1 MTKAANIY
9 DSIAKRT
16 GGDIYI
22 GVVGP
27 VRSGKS
33 TFVRSFMEKMVLP
46 AISDETS
53 RARARDELPLSGSG
67 KTVTTAEP
75 KFVPESGAMIKTE
88 SGMKMN
94 VRMVDCVGY
103 LVDGAIGGEEDGE
116 ARMVST
122 PWSEEKMEF
131 SAAARLGTNKVM
143 REHSTVGVVVTT
155 DGSFGDIARSAF
167 VSAENEVIAEMKR
180 CEKPFVILLN
190 SAEPHSEAAQKLGR
204 ALEEKHGAPVAL
216 VNCLELTGDDIEGIL
231 SLLLLEFPISR
242 INIDLPKWVCALEA
256 GHPLRDG
263 IYRAVKNAASELEKV
278 CEVRRAFEMGMSE
291 NSGAYFEDVVTDLG
305 SGEATVTLGVPE
317 EKYFEV
323 LSEMSG
329 LPITNDAELFEA
341 FCTLSAAKANY
352 DKVESAL
359 SDVERKGYGIV
370 MPSVSELTLKEPQI
384 VKQAGGYGVR
394 LRALAKSIH
403 MIKAD
408 VEAEVNPIVG
418 SEAQS
423 EELVRSISESLAN
436 SPEKIWD
443 TNMFG
448 RSLYDLVSEGLRTKL
463 SHIPEQSQKRLSE
476 TLERVINEG
485 SGGLICIIL

>member
-1 MTKAANIY
+1 MTRATSIY

-33 TFVRSFMEKMVLP
+33 TFVRQFMEKMVLP
-46 AISDETS
+46 AIADDAART
-53 RARARDELPLSGSG
+53 RARDELPLSGSG
-67 KTVTTAEP
+67 RTVTTAEP
-75 KFVPESGAMIKTE
+75 KFVPESGAAIKTDG
-88 SGMKMN
+88 GMKMN

-103 LVDGAIGGEEDGE
+103 LVDGAIGGDEEGQP
-116 ARMVST
+116 RMVST

-131 SAAARLGTNKVM
+131 SAAARLGTDKVM

-155 DGSFGDIARSAF
+155 DGSFGEISRSAF
-167 VSAENEVIAEMKR
+167 ERAEGDVVAEMKK

-190 SAEPHSEAAQKLGR
+190 SAVPHSDVAQKLGR
-204 ALEEKHGAPVAL
+204 SLEEKYGAPVAL
-216 VNCLELTGDDIEGIL
+216 VNCLELSDDDINGIL
-231 SLLLLEFPISR
+231 SLLLLEFPITR
-242 INIDLPKWVCALEA
+242 VNVDLPKWVCALDM
-256 GHPLRDG
+256 GHPLRES
-263 IYRAVKNAASELEKV
+263 IYRAVKTSAAELEKV
-278 CEVRRAFEMGMSE
+278 GEVRRAFEMGISE
-291 NSGAYFEDVVTDLG
+291 GSGAYFEDASVDLG
-305 SGEATVTLGVPE
+305 SGEATVSLGVPD

-323 LSEMSG
+323 LSTLSG
-329 LPITNDAELFEA
+329 MPITNDAELFGA
-341 FCTLSAAKANY
+341 FCTLAAAKANY
-352 DKVESAL
+352 DKVSAAL
-359 SDVERKGYGIV
+359 EDVERKGYGIV
-370 MPSVSELTLKEPQI
+370 MPSADELTLKEPQI

-423 EELVRSISESLAN
+423 EELVRSISESLSK

-448 RSLYDLVSEGLRTKL
+448 RSLYELVNEGLRTKL
-463 SHIPEQSQKRLSE
+463 SHIPGQSQKRLSE